1 MALVNRTT
9 GENSR
14 DEAQRM
20 RQYTMNRSST
30 LEQENILLRESL
42 FRLEEGQKRLQ
53 ASLNDC
59 EKQMKKSEED
69 VKNLRREVFGLT
81 NWSGE
86 AMKDALR
93 DFLNG
98 NKVLWYVFLATL
110 ICQVVN
116 TINWIAGFF

>member
-20 RQYTMNRSST
+20 RQYTMNRPST

-42 FRLEEGQKRLQ
+42 SRLEEGQKRLQ
-53 ASLNDC
+53 TSLNDC

-69 VKNLRREVFGLT
+69 VKKLRREVFGLT
-81 NWSGE
+81 NRSGE

-93 DFLNG
+93 DFLNE

-110 ICQVVN
+110 LCQVVN
-116 TINWIAGFF
+116 TIIWIAGFF

>member
-1 MALVNRTT
+1 
-9 GENSR
+9 
-14 DEAQRM
+14 
-20 RQYTMNRSST
+20 MNRSST

-98 NKVLWYVFLATL
+98 NKVLWYVFLAML
-110 ICQVVN
+110 LCQVVN

>member
-98 NKVLWYVFLATL
+98 NKVLWYVFLAML
-110 ICQVVN
+110 LCQVVN

>member
-20 RQYTMNRSST
+20 RQYNLNHPV
-30 LEQENILLRESL
+30 LEQEKNLLRESL
-42 FRLEEGQKRLQ
+42 TRLEEGQKRLQ

-69 VKNLRREVFGLT
+69 VKKLRREVFGLT
-81 NWSGE
+81 NRSGE

-110 ICQVVN
+110 VCQIVN
-116 TINWIAGFF
+116 TINWIAGFFP

>member
-20 RQYTMNRSST
+20 RQYNLNRPSI

-42 FRLEEGQKRLQ
+42 SRLEEGQKRLQ

-69 VKNLRREVFGLT
+69 VKKLRREVFGLT
-81 NWSGE
+81 NRSGE

-110 ICQVVN
+110 LCQVVN